1 MKRNGYIIVGLIV
14 TMGFLALL
22 GLQGRYTSTMVKLR
36 RDQFDENVKRSLDQ
50 AARDLERHE
59 TEQYLKHVIASYQK
73 DLLSIDSTESN
84 QPHKKVLGNPI
95 LMKIVARD
103 SLMTLSHKADTQIV
117 HKPIKLR
124 MLPVQTEAISQ
135 SAQNFQRAVR
145 NAYIY
150 QEGVLDEVIYA
161 ILYSASQKSFKE
173 RINPQYLEACIRREL
188 ERNGVTLGFHFKVC
202 ASDGRVIC
210 QCSDYSEEG
219 AEVTYTQTLFR
230 NDPLQKMGVVIVHF
244 PQQRE
249 YVMGVMHMMFPA
261 MIFTLVLLVL
271 FCFVLYLLM
280 QQRKVNEMKN
290 DFVNNM
296 THELKTPIASISLA
310 AQMLTDKSINKSEN
324 MYDNL
329 GGIISKEARR
339 LRFQVEKV
347 LQMSLYEHK
356 NIALNLIELN
366 SDKLIDNVVST
377 FAINVQ
383 QAGGSIETRL
393 EAENPLVDVDEM
405 HYTNVIYNIMENA
418 LKYRRND
425 VDLKLYIH
433 TYNQSDNYIVEI
445 ADNGIGIHKDDI
457 KHIFEKFYRVHTG
470 NQHDVKGFG
479 LGLAYV
485 HKMIE
490 LHHGSIKVESQLG
503 QGTKFIIILPNTK
516 N

>member
-1 MKRNGYIIVGLIV
+1 MKRSGYVIVGIIV

-22 GLQGRYTSTMVKLR
+22 ALQGRYTSTMVKMR
-36 RDQFDENVKRSLDQ
+36 RNQFDENVKRSLDQ

-59 TEQYLKHVIASYQK
+59 TEQYLKQLIASYQK
-73 DLLSIDSTESN
+73 DLLSMDSAESHL
-84 QPHKKVLGNPI
+84 PHTKVLGNPI

-103 SLMTLSHKADTQIV
+103 SLMPFAHKLDTNIV

-124 MLPVQTEAISQ
+124 MLPAQTEAISQ

-150 QEGVLDEVIYA
+150 QENILDEVIYT
-161 ILYSASQKSFKE
+161 ILYSASQKPFKE
-173 RINPQYLEACIRREL
+173 RVNPQYLEASIRRAL

-202 ASDGRVIC
+202 ANDGRVIC
-210 QCSDYSEEG
+210 QCSDYNEEH
-219 AEVTYTQTLFR
+219 ADVSYTQTLFR
-230 NDPLQKMGVVIVHF
+230 NDPLQKMGIVIVHF

-261 MIFTLVLLVL
+261 MVFTLVLLVL
-271 FCFVLYLLM
+271 FCFVLYLLL
-280 QQRKVNEMKN
+280 QQRKINEMKN

-310 AQMLTDKSINKSEN
+310 AQMLTDKSISKSEH

-347 LQMSLYEHK
+347 LHMSLYEHK
-356 NIALNLIELN
+356 NIALNLTELN
-366 SDKLIDNVVST
+366 SDKLINNIAST
-377 FAINVQ
+377 FAINIQ
-383 QAGGSIETRL
+383 QAGGSIETVL
-393 EAENPLVDVDEM
+393 EAENPLIDVDET

-418 LKYRRND
+418 LKYRRDD
-425 VDLKLYIH
+425 VSLHLYVH
-433 TYNQSDNYIVEI
+433 TYNQGDNYIIEI

-470 NQHDVKGFG
+470 DQHDVKGFG

-485 HKMIE
+485 QKMIH

-503 QGTKFIIILPNTK
+503 QGTKFIITLPNSK

>member
-1 MKRNGYIIVGLIV
+1 MKRSGYIIVGIIV
-14 TMGFLALL
+14 GLGFLALL
-22 GLQGRYTSTMVKLR
+22 ALQGRYTSTMVKLR

-73 DLLSIDSTESN
+73 ELLNIDSAKSN
-84 QPHKKVLGNPI
+84 RSHTKVLGNPI

-103 SLMTLSHKADTQIV
+103 SLISIAPKADTQIV
-117 HKPIKLR
+117 HKPMTLR
-124 MLPVQTEAISQ
+124 MLPAQTEAISQ

-161 ILYSASQKSFKE
+161 VLYSASQKSFKE
-173 RINPQYLEACIRREL
+173 RVNPQYLEASIRRSL
-188 ERNGVTLGFHFKVC
+188 ERNGVTLSFHFKVC
-202 ASDGRVIC
+202 ASDGRILC
-210 QCSDYSEEG
+210 QCSDYNEEG
-219 AEVTYTQTLFR
+219 ADVTYTQTLFR
-230 NDPLQKMGVVIVHF
+230 NDPLQKMGVVMVHF
-244 PQQRE
+244 PKQRE
-249 YVMGVMHMMFPA
+249 YVMGVMDMMFPA
-261 MIFTLVLLVL
+261 MVFTLVLFVL

-310 AQMLTDKSINKSEN
+310 AQMLTDKGIKKSET

-356 NIALNLIELN
+356 NIALNLTELN

-383 QAGGSIETRL
+383 QAGGSIDTKL
-393 EAENPLVDVDEM
+393 EAENPLIEVDEM
-405 HYTNVIYNIMENA
+405 HYTNVVYNIMENA
-418 LKYRRND
+418 LKYRRSD
-425 VDLKLYIH
+425 VDLKLRIH
-433 TYNQSDNYIVEI
+433 TYNQGDNYVLEI

-470 NQHDVKGFG
+470 NQHNVKGFG

-485 HKMIE
+485 HKMVE

-503 QGTKFIIILPNTK
+503 EGTKFMIILPNTK

>member
-1 MKRNGYIIVGLIV
+1 MKRSGYIIVGVLV
-14 TMGFLALL
+14 AMGFLALL
-22 GLQGRYTSTMVKLR
+22 GLQGRYTSTMVKMR

-59 TEQYLKHVIASYQK
+59 TAQYLKHIITSCQKELLSYDTIASYRSHAK
-73 DLLSIDSTESN
+73 A
-84 QPHKKVLGNPI
+84 LGNPI
-95 LMKIVARD
+95 LMRIVARD
-103 SLMTLSHKADTQIV
+103 SLMSLAYEADTAIV
-117 HKPIKLR
+117 HRPITLR
-124 MLPVQTEAISQ
+124 MLPAQTEAISQ

-150 QEGVLDEVIYA
+150 QEDILNEVIYN

-173 RINPQYLEACIRREL
+173 RVNPQYLEACIRRAL
-188 ERNGVTLGFHFKVC
+188 ERNGVRLDFHFKVC
-202 ASDGRVIC
+202 ANDGRVIC
-210 QCSDYSEEG
+210 LCSDYNEEK
-219 AEVTYTQTLFR
+219 ADVMYTQTLFR
-230 NDPLQKMGVVIVHF
+230 NDPLQKMGVVMVHF
-244 PQQRE
+244 PEQRE
-249 YVMGVMHMMFPA
+249 YVMSVMHMMFPA
-261 MIFTLVLLVL
+261 MVFTFMLLIL
-271 FCFVLYLLM
+271 FCFVLYLLV
-280 QQRKVNEMKN
+280 QQRKINEMKN

-310 AQMLTDKSINKSEN
+310 AQMLTDKGINKSET

-356 NIALNLIELN
+356 NIALNLVELN

-383 QAGGSIETRL
+383 QVGGSIETAL

-418 LKYRRND
+418 LKYRRSD

-433 TYNQSDNYIVEI
+433 TYNQAENYVVEI

-470 NQHDVKGFG
+470 DQHNVKGFG

-485 HKMIE
+485 HKMIQ
-490 LHHGSIKVESQLG
+490 LHHASIKVESQFG
-503 QGTKFIIILPNTK
+503 EGTKFTIVIPNTK